1 MRISDWSSDVCSS
14 DLGLE
19 DRVEWHWRRILAGAA
34 FSTLTGVGA
43 ELVAPSRDDPDGTVI
58 VATRQ
63 GLQDTANQVG
73 QQVTRRN
80 FDLQP
85 TLPLRAGF
93 PVRVMVSQ
101 NGRASGR
108 ERVCQDV

>member
-85 TLPLRAGF
+85 TLRSEER
-93 PVRVMVSQ
+93 RVGNECVSTC
-101 NGRASGR
+101 RSRCAPYP
-108 ERVCQDV
+108 